1 MHQQDGLLKIVS
13 ACIPCIEKKKK
24 TDFMYGT
31 GVRERER
38 ERERER
44 DRERE
49 GERETERYS
58 LKH

>member
-44 DRERE
+44 ARQRERRR
-49 GERETERYS
+49 ERDRAI
-58 LKH
+58 